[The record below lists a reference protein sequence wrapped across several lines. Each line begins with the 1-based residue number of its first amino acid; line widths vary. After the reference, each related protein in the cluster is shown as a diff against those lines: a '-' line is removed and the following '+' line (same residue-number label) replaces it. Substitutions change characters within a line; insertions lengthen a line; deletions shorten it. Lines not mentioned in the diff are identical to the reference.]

1 MAKVFAFFAE
11 GTEEIE
17 CLTVVDILRRGSV
30 DVELISITEN
40 KTLVGSHKITVVC
53 DKTIEEAD
61 FETADLLFLP
71 GGMPGVTH
79 LEQNQKLL
87 AAIKAHKEKGKL
99 LAAICAAPSIFGHL
113 GFLNGLPFTC
123 FPGFQEGIDGVDGAK
138 WTGAAVENTEQFIT
152 GRGMGVA
159 VDFSLALL
167 AHLKGKEVA
176 AKIKAGI
183 QHPETL

>member
-1 MAKVFAFFAE
+1 MAKVLAFFAE

-87 AAIKAHKEKGKL
+87 ATIKAHKEKGKL

-113 GFLNGLPFTC
+113 GFLNDLPFTC

-167 AHLKGKEVA
+167 SRLKGKEVA

>member
-1 MAKVFAFFAE
+1 M
-11 GTEEIE
+11 
-17 CLTVVDILRRGSV
+17 
-30 DVELISITEN
+30 ELISITEN

-113 GFLNGLPFTC
+113 GFLNDLPFTC

-167 AHLKGKEVA
+167 ARLKGKEFA

>member
-87 AAIKAHKEKGKL
+87 AAI
-99 LAAICAAPSIFGHL
+99 CAAPSIFGHL

-167 AHLKGKEVA
+167 ARLKGKEVA
-176 AKIKAGI
+176 AKIKTGI

>member
-1 MAKVFAFFAE
+1 MAKVLAFFAE

-87 AAIKAHKEKGKL
+87 SAIKAHKEKGKL
-99 LAAICAAPSIFGHL
+99 LAAIWAS
-113 GFLNGLPFTC
+113 
-123 FPGFQEGIDGVDGAK
+123 
-138 WTGAAVENTEQFIT
+138 
-152 GRGMGVA
+152 
-159 VDFSLALL
+159 
-167 AHLKGKEVA
+167 
-176 AKIKAGI
+176 
-183 QHPETL
+183 